1 MKRTKTL
8 SFKLSFLFISGMSF
22 AMLAGSITTYIVQSR
37 IVESFTNSRLKS
49 SVYEFSK
56 QTDSDLLKIETVVE
70 NTSSLVSHYF
80 NETSHVSNKDYRDDN
95 LKLIQTSSGMHDL
108 TGVEYDD
115 ICCHYVFLNPN
126 LVGISK
132 EAEYADECGFFHVI
146 DENGEYTHHHVTNVL
161 KYDSSDIEHAGWW
174 YSIVRDR
181 KAEWLEPYYDENT
194 NKNVF
199 SFVYPIFEEND
210 NSKELL
216 GIVGIDVDLNLVI
229 KSIDQIKDYKDA
241 YAYLSTKNG
250 NIVYH
255 KDVETFVEGKY
266 VGSEKTLE
274 TISGVENFKQSE
286 DGAITYKYNNRRRS
300 TMSIALTNDLIYGV
314 SVRTSELR
322 KPVRLITIIPQI
334 VFFIVLLGA
343 LFLFYYMIKRH
354 LKPLQDLHEA
364 VDKVKEGD
372 YKFNVEAKGNDE
384 ISDLTKSFSEMI
396 TSLGEKNR
404 VITAMAY
411 IDGLTG
417 VKNSNAYKNIEKRL
431 NDEIKQGKAKFAVAI
446 LDVDKLK
453 MINDNLGH
461 EAGDEA
467 IIGSCYTLCKG
478 FSHSPVFRIGGDE
491 FVAVIEGEDYENRRE
506 IYGKLRNNQITVR
519 KTKYDFSV
527 GMATF
532 EPGSDR
538 SFKDVFVRADQ
549 EMYLSKKA
557 KTRYEQD

>member
-1 MKRTKTL
+1 MKRSKTL

-22 AMLAGSITTYIVQSR
+22 AMLAGSVTTYIVQSK
-37 IVESFTNSRLKS
+37 IVENFSNTRLKS

-56 QTDSDLLKIETVVE
+56 QTDSDLLKIETIVE
-70 NTSSLVSHYF
+70 NTSSLVGHYF
-80 NETSHVSNKDYRDDN
+80 NKTDQLKDSNYTAN
-95 LKLIQTSSGMHDL
+95 SLHEIEESAGMHDL
-108 TGVEYDD
+108 KSNEYDD
-115 ICCHYVFLNPN
+115 ICAHYVFLNPSII
-126 LVGISK
+126 GISN
-132 EAEYADECGFFHVI
+132 EAENANECGFFHVI
-146 DENGEYTHHHVTNVL
+146 DENGEFVEHDVSNVL
-161 KYDSSDIEHAGWW
+161 RYDPSDVAHAGWW
-174 YSIVRDR
+174 YSIVRDK

-194 NKNVF
+194 DKNVF
-199 SFVYPIFEEND
+199 SFVYPIFEDGD

-216 GIVGIDVDLNLVI
+216 GIVGIDIDLNLMI
-229 KSIDQIKDYKDA
+229 NSIDEIKDYNDA
-241 YAYLSTKNG
+241 YPYLSTQNG
-250 NIVYH
+250 NIIYH

-266 VGSEKTLE
+266 VGSDKTLE

-286 DGAITYKYNNRRRS
+286 DGVITYKYNKHRRS
-300 TMSIALTNDLIYGV
+300 TMSIVLTNDLIYGV

-334 VFFIVLLGA
+334 TFFVVLVAA

-372 YKFNVEAKGNDE
+372 YKFDVKAKGNDE

-491 FVAVIEGEDYENRRE
+491 FVAVIDGEDDENRRE

-532 EPGSDR
+532 EPGADH